1 MELHLDVA
9 FREFRDRGAL
19 ADGAVLVVKQRYQ
32 RPFLGIEPFDGAV
45 QRVETLLL
53 FGPLLQPVGLAVGQG
68 RRSSMPQCFGRVR
81 RACDTAVL

>member
-1 MELHLDVA
+1 MEPHLDVA

-53 FGPLLQPVGLAVGQG
+53 FGPLSSRSASLSGRAAS
-68 RRSSMPQCFGRVR
+68 RRSSMP
-81 RACDTAVL
+81 